1 MSSQH
6 VWSHAHTYEPLGHRT
21 QAPLLEY
28 SPGPH
33 TANLRAAAWP
43 LPSAAWASS
52 IHSAAAYKLA
62 HLESHTLGYARV
74 NMAPLIHTAYIYTY
88 SKIGFHNM
96 LY

>member
-6 VWSHAHTYEPLGHRT
+6 VWSHAHTYEPLGHST
-21 QAPLLEY
+21 QALLLEY

-33 TANLRAAAWP
+33 TANLRAAVWP
-43 LPSAAWASS
+43 LPSAAWASP

-74 NMAPLIHTAYIYTY
+74 NMALLILMDWFYTY